1 MWCLDKWAK
10 GSAGRLPF
18 VWPEKRIKLSFWREK
33 ENQLRKRAGFGF
45 VLKLMNASKISTDLA
60 KFVKTTK
67 VQGNERKAYAIRR
80 PVNVTKRPVNA
91 IKAPINAIQR
101 PVNSTL
107 RPVNTSQSLA
117 ECESSPDQLMPQDTA
132 IAPCNKPGV
141 KRNFLSM
148 FFLSQNLFLLPLH
161 LHLPRE
167 NLLFCDLVLLWIY
180 SNH

>member
-1 MWCLDKWAK
+1 
-10 GSAGRLPF
+10 
-18 VWPEKRIKLSFWREK
+18 
-33 ENQLRKRAGFGF
+33 
-45 VLKLMNASKISTDLA
+45 MNASKISTDLA
-60 KFVKTTK
+60 NSVKTTK

-107 RPVNTSQSLA
+107 RPVNAIQSLD
-117 ECESSPDQLMPQDTA
+117 ECESSPDQLMPQDTT
-132 IAPCNKPGV
+132 ITSCNKPGV

-148 FFLSQNLFLLPLH
+148 FFLSLNPFLLP

-167 NLLFCDLVLLWIY
+167 NLLFLLLGSFVNLFKPTI
-180 SNH
+180 SCEDHTDF

>member
-1 MWCLDKWAK
+1 MFFL
-10 GSAGRLPF
+10 
-18 VWPEKRIKLSFWREK
+18 REK
-33 ENQLRKRAGFGF
+33 ENQLQTRAGFGS

-60 KFVKTTK
+60 NCVKTTK

-107 RPVNTSQSLA
+107 CPVNAIQSLD
-117 ECESSPDQLMPQDTA
+117 ECGSSQEQLMPQDTA
-132 IAPCNKPGV
+132 ITSCNKPGV
-141 KRNFLSM
+141 KRFFYPC
-148 FFLSQNLFLLPLH
+148 FFLSLNLFHLP

-167 NLLFCDLVLLWIY
+167 NLVFCDLVLLWIY